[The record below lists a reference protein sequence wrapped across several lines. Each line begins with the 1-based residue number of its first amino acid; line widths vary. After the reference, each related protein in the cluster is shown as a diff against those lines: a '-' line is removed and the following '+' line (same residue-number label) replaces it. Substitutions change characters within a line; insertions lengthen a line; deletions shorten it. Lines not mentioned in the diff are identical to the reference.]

1 MKIEKAD
8 ISSLKAMHVEG
19 EDVARF
25 ISEGLADGSL
35 RTPQETRA
43 FVRALKKRRR
53 RDLLET
59 IGTTLVMM
67 VMAVM
72 AYIAIL
78 ILAERGLW

>member
-19 EDVARF
+19 EDIARS
-25 ISEGLADGSL
+25 ISEGLADGSIL
-35 RTPQETRA
+35 SPQETRA
-43 FVRALKKRRR
+43 LVRALKKRRR

-59 IGTTLVMM
+59 IGITLVMV

-72 AYIAIL
+72 TYVFVW